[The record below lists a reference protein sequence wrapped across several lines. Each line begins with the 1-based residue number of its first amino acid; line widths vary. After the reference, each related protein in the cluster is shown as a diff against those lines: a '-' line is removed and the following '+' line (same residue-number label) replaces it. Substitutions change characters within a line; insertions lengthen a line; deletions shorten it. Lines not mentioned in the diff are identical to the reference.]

1 MAIRTTHRD
10 QPDDEAAQNQRA
22 ESDRTDDRGTETVSR
37 SGEQAA
43 QPAEGAPEGFQD
55 FGRAL
60 QEQIAQALQPAVAEF
75 REQMEQTVRE
85 QMAPN
90 HQPPGNERQQEAQ
103 PTREPSRE
111 EPRQSA
117 PEPSRDELRQS
128 ARPSVQPPPPEPSRD
143 EPRDSARPSTQQPTE
158 RSEESAQPPNEDR
171 NQQPDEESAR
181 RPRQDRSGERRQL
194 ARTERRP
201 APRRPGPGE
210 VFDPRGAARAG
221 LLRVARSWREAGS
234 TYQAIHAYTQILIR
248 YPGGGAASAATEE
261 LIQLAETL
269 VQQGRYYSALNVFDK
284 LEQLL

>member
-22 ESDRTDDRGTETVSR
+22 ESDRTDDRGTEAVSR

-111 EPRQSA
+111 EPRQ
-117 PEPSRDELRQS
+117 
-128 ARPSVQPPPPEPSRD
+128 PPPEPSRD

-261 LIQLAETL
+261 LIELAETL